1 MELFYSDAKLQISE
15 GKSLWKS
22 NLNKVQITP
31 GLRANANCLWLDC
44 EFTCDTPLSRF
55 DFLLSIWGLYLFV
68 LYFYMQCCFSVVTS
82 RCCHR
87 VAFSFLLG
95 KNVLWA
101 PPGYFHLTHTVYT
114 LCLPSPHPAPL
125 KLLSNLK
132 KKNGMIM
139 QEFPLLSGNYFLPKC
154 PFIHRM

>member
-15 GKSLWKS
+15 EKCLWKS

-95 KNVLWA
+95 KNVLCKKQGIFTS
-101 PPGYFHLTHTVYT
+101 PTQFTLFVFH
-114 LCLPSPHPAPL
+114 PPHPAPL

-132 KKNGMIM
+132 KKKKWYDNARVSSAVRKLFFAKMS
-139 QEFPLLSGNYFLPKC
+139 FYS
-154 PFIHRM
+154 